1 MKAIPVNAETET
13 LAKRLICFESTI
25 EALRDPV
32 RFMAYA
38 SARATHAEMKTLR
51 TYLDDDVL
59 REALDTAPPGVIDPR
74 SWAYWNLM
82 MGRYPAPPE
91 PKRKLT

>member
-51 TYLDDDVL
+51 TYLD
-59 REALDTAPPGVIDPR
+59 RRCSSRGARYGAARRHRSAL
-74 SWAYWNLM
+74 
-82 MGRYPAPPE
+82 MGLLEFNDGTLSGSAGA
-91 PKRKLT
+91 